1 MCTASSLRPNPGGA
15 ADARQPIPLFNRFRK
30 VFLMSLSRR
39 SVLLATAAGA
49 SSLWLTACGGS
60 DDDGPGNIVQVAS
73 ADSRFSILVE
83 AVVAANLGATLS
95 GPGPFTVFAPTNDA
109 FAGLLTELHLSKD
122 ALLANTA
129 LLTQVLT
136 YHVLPA
142 KVMAADVVALPK
154 PASVVT
160 VQGANFTVGADLGIT
175 DARGR
180 LSRLLVT
187 DVAASNGVIHAID
200 KVLLPPA

>member
-1 MCTASSLRPNPGGA
+1 ML
-15 ADARQPIPLFNRFRK
+15 
-30 VFLMSLSRR
+30 LSRR
-39 SVLLATAAGA
+39 SMLLATAAGT
-49 SSLWLTACGGS
+49 SSLLLTACGGN
-60 DDDGPGNIVQVAS
+60 DDEHGPGNIVQVAS

-83 AVVAANLGATLS
+83 AVVAADLGGTLS

-109 FAGLLTELHLSKD
+109 FASLLAELQLTKE
-122 ALLANTA
+122 ALLANTT

-142 KVMAADVVALPK
+142 RVTAADVTALPK
-154 PASVVT
+154 PATVAT
-160 VQGANFTVGADLGIT
+160 VQGASFTVGADLGIT

-180 LSRLLVT
+180 VSRLVVT